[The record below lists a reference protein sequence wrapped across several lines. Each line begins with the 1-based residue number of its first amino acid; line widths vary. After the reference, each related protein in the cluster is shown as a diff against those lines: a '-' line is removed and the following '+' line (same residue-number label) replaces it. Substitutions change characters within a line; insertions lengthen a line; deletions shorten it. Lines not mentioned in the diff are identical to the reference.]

1 MSKIKFYLS
10 LLVIFS
16 LSAILF
22 GISYSKETGVSN
34 YTSLVQVNDEL
45 KVAYNKGNEI
55 SIDKVIAKDEYEKA
69 PIYSM
74 GITNLS
80 KEKATYVIDVVC
92 YDCFSNNVYYS
103 LDGSEPVLL
112 TSRILLTDHINKYGK
127 TNDYQSHGIRFFA
140 TDNYVGKIKFNVTK
154 VDLSNLG
161 DLIYQDKQVYLNDN
175 SYRYY
180 GENVN
185 NYLNYQ
191 GQRYR
196 ILGIIDDKIK
206 IVSQNNIA
214 GSYVTE
220 NNYLSLNDFLASFNN
235 KEINKDNI
243 ANYSSWLKDGY
254 YWFNDTAS
262 LNRHYYLEGNQVS
275 EDNDEAYH
283 LNQVV
288 IELPKDIKI
297 SSGNGS
303 IDEPYEINEVNYES

>member
-112 TSRILLTDHINKYGK
+112 SSRVLLTDHINK
-127 TNDYQSHGIRFFA
+127 
-140 TDNYVGKIKFNVTK
+140 
-154 VDLSNLG
+154 
-161 DLIYQDKQVYLNDN
+161 
-175 SYRYY
+175 
-180 GENVN
+180 
-185 NYLNYQ
+185 
-191 GQRYR
+191 
-196 ILGIIDDKIK
+196 
-206 IVSQNNIA
+206 
-214 GSYVTE
+214 
-220 NNYLSLNDFLASFNN
+220 
-235 KEINKDNI
+235 
-243 ANYSSWLKDGY
+243 
-254 YWFNDTAS
+254 
-262 LNRHYYLEGNQVS
+262 
-275 EDNDEAYH
+275 
-283 LNQVV
+283 
-288 IELPKDIKI
+288 
-297 SSGNGS
+297 
-303 IDEPYEINEVNYES
+303 